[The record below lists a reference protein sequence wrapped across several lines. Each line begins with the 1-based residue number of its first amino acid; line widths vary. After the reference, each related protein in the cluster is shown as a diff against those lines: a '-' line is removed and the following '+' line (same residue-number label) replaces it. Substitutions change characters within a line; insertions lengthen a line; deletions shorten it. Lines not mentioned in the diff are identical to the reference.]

1 MKMST
6 RFLPV
11 LFAATA
17 VAWPT
22 PSHAQV
28 FTPPAAPHATLHAE
42 ASPAPAAHRPGAP
55 FLGVVTERISEDL
68 RHQLPNLK
76 PGVGLIVR
84 EIAAHSPAARTN
96 VEEFDI
102 LLQWNDQLLVH
113 PAQLQVLV
121 ASAKPGDQVALEY
134 LHRGVWTKNQI
145 TLAARPGHHP
155 QPMPNIHPQ
164 AHSPAQPTHPRDLPP
179 AQAQVQPAPHAAQ
192 PTLPPAL
199 LGALQDPEFMKQAA
213 AAIAQSGIDPAMI
226 AGALEGLDL
235 KHIDLGALA
244 KEAVGASKIVI
255 ISPDG
260 KRQELPLAGAL
271 KDGAKLD
278 QIIKNLDLG
287 KIDPTALLGS
297 KILVL
302 APDGSTLK
310 EFSPA
315 ELLKDATAINQLLQG
330 LTPPPVP

>member
-1 MKMST
+1 MKTST
-6 RFLPV
+6 NFLPA
-11 LFAATA
+11 LLAATAA

-22 PSHAQV
+22 TSHAQV

-42 ASPAPAAHRPGAP
+42 ASPAPAAHHPGAP
-55 FLGVVTERISEDL
+55 FLGVVTERISEEL

-84 EIAAHSPAARTN
+84 ELVAHSPAAQMN
-96 VEEFDI
+96 VEECDI

-121 ASAKPGDQVALEY
+121 ASAQPGDQVTMEF
-134 LHRGVWTKNQI
+134 LHRGIWTKSQI

-155 QPMPNIHPQ
+155 QPQPSPQTHRTVQPAHPLV
-164 AHSPAQPTHPRDLPP
+164 LPP
-179 AQAQVQPAPHAAQ
+179 AQAQVQPTPHAA
-192 PTLPPAL
+192 PPALPPAL

-315 ELLKDATAINQLLQG
+315 ELLKDSTAINQLLQG
-330 LTPPPVP
+330 LTPPTVP